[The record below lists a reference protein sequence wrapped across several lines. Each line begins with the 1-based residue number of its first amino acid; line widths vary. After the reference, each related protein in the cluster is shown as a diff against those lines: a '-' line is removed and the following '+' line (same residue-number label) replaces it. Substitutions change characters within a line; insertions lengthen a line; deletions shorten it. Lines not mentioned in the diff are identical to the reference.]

1 MTLRAE
7 HDSLIGYLESVLTP
21 EQLSRPLLT
30 NFNHWNFA
38 QGSLS
43 EIALTLHKNGSDVTI
58 AFWADKTPML
68 DVAWETSRKIGTL
81 LLSPTREQQIEKA
94 LKRAGLQ
101 NQSFAKPPINHWHPQ
116 EEIILPKVMN
126 RSSIRAMR
134 YRGADMGRAILQVHP
149 DRETPMTDEFMWPGK
164 WVDLAAKSF
173 AYVFDQVTE
182 LIKHRDITVVALYN
196 GRFLH
201 DRAVAAAAQRLGIP
215 LLNYDLGGNQT
226 NFDLTIDDTH
236 DWEALQRRMLSLYER
251 WDPEERDALGSSW
264 FLERTQHIDP
274 TNARFVEAQKIG
286 SMIELPKDKKIV
298 VYFSSS
304 GDEIIELD
312 LNWDA
317 YFGGQENALRLLSKI
332 CSEDPNIFLVV
343 RSHPHKRH
351 KPTNDVKEWLAAVE
365 EASPDIHLDPHSDVD
380 SYALMRRADVVVTYG
395 STSGIEAAFAGKP
408 VAVMGPSAY
417 NILGAASSVTNED
430 ELRSVIED
438 PQPGN
443 LAGAVSYGLLCHRRG
458 FNYSEVNISMGETF
472 TIAGRV
478 IYPSK
483 NHVKNPS
490 HAFKKIRTRR
500 LISKKFS

>member
-1 MTLRAE
+1 MTVPAE
-7 HDSLIGYLESVLTP
+7 HESLIGYLDFVLTP

-58 AFWADKTPML
+58 AFWADKTPIL
-68 DVAWETSRKIGTL
+68 DVAWETSRKIGTIL
-81 LLSPTREQQIEKA
+81 MSPTREQQIEKA

-101 NQSFAKPPINHWHPQ
+101 NKSFAKPPINRWQPH
-116 EEIILPKVMN
+116 EKIALPKVMN
-126 RSSIRAMR
+126 RTSIRAMR

-149 DRETPMTDEFMWPGK
+149 DRETPMTDEFMWPSK

-182 LIKHRDITVVALYN
+182 LITRREITVVALYN

-201 DRAVAAAAQRLGIP
+201 DRAVAAAAQQLGIP

-236 DWEALQRRMLSLYER
+236 DWEALQRRMLSLYEH
-251 WDPEERDALGSSW
+251 WDPAERDALGSSW
-264 FLERTQHIDP
+264 FLERTQHLDP
-274 TNARFVEAQKIG
+274 TNSKFVESQKIG
-286 SMIELPKDKKIV
+286 SMINIPKDKKIV

-332 CSEDPNIFLVV
+332 CSEDPDIFLVV

-351 KPTNDVKEWLAAVE
+351 KPANDVKDWIAAVE

-417 NILGAASSVTNED
+417 NILGAASAVTNED
-430 ELRSVIED
+430 ELRSVIVN
-438 PQPGN
+438 PQPGSWP
-443 LAGAVSYGLLCHRRG
+443 GAVSYGLLCNRRG
-458 FNYSEVNISMGETF
+458 FNYTEIGNPQGDTF
-472 TIAGRV
+472 TIGEVTIDPSTERV
-478 IYPSK
+478 KKS
-483 NHVKNPS
+483 S
-490 HAFKKIRTRR
+490 HIRKAHQIRG
-500 LISKKFS
+500 LLSS